1 VDQVNDLTTRL
12 EQTWAQYKNEPR
24 LAEIVCYNMV
34 LKAQID
40 ALTPQHTAETFS
52 RARLAIEAIDRTF
65 GEFLVSKEGGE

>member
-1 VDQVNDLTTRL
+1 MDNLTDRL
-12 EQTWAQYKNEPR
+12 EQTWAQYADEPR

-40 ALTPQHTAETFS
+40 ALTPAHTAENFS

-65 GEFLVSKEGGE
+65 GEFLSSKEGGE